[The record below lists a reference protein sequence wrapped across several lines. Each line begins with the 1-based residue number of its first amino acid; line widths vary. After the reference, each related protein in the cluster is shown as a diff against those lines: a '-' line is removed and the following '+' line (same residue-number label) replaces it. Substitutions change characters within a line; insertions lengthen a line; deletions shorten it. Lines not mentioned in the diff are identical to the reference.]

1 MWQPMRQAQWQVQLQ
16 PVLVIELLWAL
27 SAPLEALREPRCRQ
41 DAAWLQCRLMAICLC
56 LLILI
61 ASCRLA

>member
-1 MWQPMRQAQWQVQLQ
+1 MWQPMQQAQWQVQLQ
-16 PVLVIELLWAL
+16 PVLAIELLWAL
-27 SAPLEALREPRCRQ
+27 RAPLGSLREPRCRQ

-56 LLILI
+56 LSVLI